1 MLCRCVLGLGLAL
14 LLGCSSST
22 NPLPATVPAKGKVLD
37 QKGNPL
43 TAGSVRFDLQTPGDL
58 TCTSAIGA
66 DGAFAI
72 QTFRNRDQ
80 ADGVPPGT
88 YTVTIIR
95 PIVSGNQPPEPV
107 VLKEPV
113 VIPAAGKSDLSLRIP
128 AGVK

>member
-1 MLCRCVLGLGLAL
+1 MRWLMAGLLGAL
-14 LLGCSSST
+14 LLGCSGGG
-22 NPLPATVPAKGKVLD
+22 NPMPATVPAKGKVLD

-43 TAGSVRFDLQTPGDL
+43 TAGSVRFDPKAAGEL
-58 TCTSAIGA
+58 TTTSEIGA
-66 DGAFAI
+66 DGAFSMK
-72 QTFRNRDQ
+72 TFRDRDQ

-95 PIVSGNQPPEPV
+95 PIVSGNQPPDPV

-113 VIPAAGKSDLSLRIP
+113 VIPAEGKGDLSLRIP